1 MDHFEIREH
10 MEVRGSD
17 GEHVGTVDRVEGDRI
32 KLTKSDPSAG
42 GTHSYLPISLVESCE
57 NDIVHLSSTADGA
70 RGQLS
75 REQVAMRDG
84 QI

>member
-1 MDHFEIREH
+1 MDSFEIREH

-17 GEHVGTVDRVEGDRI
+17 GEHVGTVDRVDGDRI

-42 GTHSYLPISLVESCE
+42 GKHSYLPISLVKSCE
-57 NDIVHLSSTADGA
+57 NDIVQLSATADSA

-75 REQVAMRDG
+75 REQVAIQDG